1 MSIEIIALFV
11 VLPLLGLSLVLS
23 FARLVRGPST
33 PDRVVALDLFTTI
46 GIGIIAV
53 YVVATDETAFLD
65 AAIVIALLSFLSTI
79 AFARYVERSR

>member
-1 MSIEIIALFV
+1 MSIETIALFV

-23 FARLVRGPST
+23 FVRLIRGPST
-33 PDRVVALDLFTTI
+33 PDRVVALDLITTI

-53 YVVATDETAFLD
+53 YVVATGETAFLD
-65 AAIVIALLSFLSTI
+65 AAIVIALLSFLGTI